1 MSEMRQPQG
10 WAAAQRNPPAVQVGT
25 ACKRRVEQHLA
36 RIVVHAHHL
45 HAPAGLKARV
55 LRFAV

>member
-1 MSEMRQPQG
+1 MRQPQG